1 MMRKFL
7 FLVFILGVLSCSK
20 DEEPAFGLKSE
31 NGLVSYY
38 PLNSNG
44 SDQGPNSI
52 NAIVEGTEAAY
63 DRKGNANGA
72 IYFDGTDDF
81 IKVEN
86 FFKVSEMQTI
96 AFWVRFKELK
106 EGMSSMELISKS
118 SQREGIEVVLHEDKL
133 QFFIMGEE
141 RSNNIG
147 IPISRFNT
155 EDWYFVTAIY
165 DSQGATMKL
174 FLNGELEQASSA
186 PTSVTE
192 VNNLLFGNWN
202 YEKAPRFFKG
212 YLDDVKIYNR
222 PLTEEEVKD
231 LYIKDL

>member
-1 MMRKFL
+1 MIRKFL
-7 FLVFILGVLSCSK
+7 VILFALGVVSCSK
-20 DEEPAFGLKSE
+20 DSDPVFGLKSE

-38 PLNSNG
+38 PLNNNG

-52 NAIVEGTEAAY
+52 NGIVEGTEAAY

-81 IKVEN
+81 VKVGN
-86 FFKVSEMQTI
+86 FFKAHEMQTI
-96 AFWVRFKELK
+96 AFWVKFKDLK

-118 SQREGIEVVLHEDKL
+118 SQRQGIEVVLHDNKL
-133 QFFIMGEE
+133 QFFIMGKEK
-141 RSNNIG
+141 SNNIG
-147 IPISRFNT
+147 IPMSRLNS

-165 DSQGATMKL
+165 DTQEATMKL
-174 FLNGELEQASSA
+174 FLNGELEQASWA
-186 PTSVTE
+186 PASVSE
-192 VNNLLFGNWN
+192 VDNLLFGNWN
-202 YEKAPRFFKG
+202 YIDAPRFFNG

-222 PLTEEEVKD
+222 ALTEEEVKN